1 MKTFLASYLI
11 PQARAIV
18 KLCLI
23 GPLLVGI
30 HVFGQ
35 SATPTSEEMARLRA
49 DRDALESKLAAAQ
62 TRIEQAERALAAL
75 AQENEVLKKSSQ
87 SESSDARKAKVVVAP
102 MVAPASE
109 SSTSA
114 AAPRAPA
121 NIPVT
126 TTSASPAAGD
136 KSVVML
142 EAFAVTGS
150 NIKRFDQEK
159 ILPVTIFNADAM
171 QLRNALTPTD
181 MLMALPQ
188 VTALA
193 DVESH
198 SASAGPRGD
207 NANISL
213 RNLGSSAALILVNG
227 RRVAPQPMA
236 GNLAVNV
243 NQLPNQGISQIEV
256 LRDGASAIYGSDAIA
271 GVINYVMRTDY
282 RGTNLKTRF
291 SSPES
296 IGWNGQSVEATLTMG
311 RDFAGGRG
319 RFLTTID
326 AFYRE
331 AIFLKDTKFNTANH
345 TALAPAPFNIPGSAF
360 DSTAAIGQWPTF
372 RVGTSAV
379 TNYFYLRSGVPT
391 LTTIAPTRAA
401 NPDEFYNSN
410 QDLMGSPRTR
420 RENIFNRVEYDLTP
434 RLTAFADVSFYKADS
449 TTTRQP
455 ISMNAPTSD
464 LPAPMALDNP
474 FNPYGSRFF
483 SPTGAPNADG
493 TPRLTG
499 TPQQTIMY
507 SGMIK
512 NLPPDRI
519 NVSAGS
525 YRFVTGLKGK
535 LTDTWN
541 WEVAD
546 VYSQYYSSDNAP
558 NSVRESLYQA
568 ALLRNGVSPQADPRF
583 AAEAGAMN
591 PFGYT
596 FKVANGAVVADQVY
610 KNPKSVMDT
619 FVDPSWRQDG
629 RSFLGSVDAR
639 ASGRLFNL
647 WAGAVNL
654 SVGGEYRK
662 ESFRWV
668 RPFNEST
675 RNDFYVSSPIPD
687 NSGSRSVLSFYG
699 ETVVPLVA
707 AKNEIPLVNTFEVSG
722 SARYERY
729 SDFGSTL
736 RPKAGANWRPF
747 SNLMLRGSYNNGFSA
762 PSLQDLYSPPSS
774 TIGSAASQID
784 TYRNVATREGPYV
797 TLSVTSGNAN
807 LKPVK
812 STGKTAGIVLDVPYL
827 KGLTLTAD
835 YYQISQHDN
844 VGSRGANTIYISD
857 DTLLRA
863 YVAQQRAAGV
873 PIMSIDTGSGTA
885 NYKGDPGLQRF
896 APDVNDVAVF
906 TAYNAANP
914 NAPIAVVGKVRAV
927 NSPTQNLASA
937 YVSGWD
943 YGLQYTFPTN
953 RFGRF
958 SFNADANQ
966 LVRSISVNAP
976 PNTTPVVTVSK
987 DANGGNAIVWR
998 GNAGL
1003 SWRKGKWTSGVSAY
1017 YLGNWSNASTTQA
1030 LYVAAGSPSYIRRE
1044 FDGGAFVYRYVV
1056 DAVMTYNGFVAYNF
1070 GPERSAFW
1078 KPSTIKLSATNLSDK
1093 MPPLST
1099 GVFGYDETKYGNLM
1113 AGRSWTLEV
1122 TKDF

>member
-1 MKTFLASYLI
+1 MKATMTHRLIKLARTLTGIGLLI
-11 PQARAIV
+11 P
-18 KLCLI
+18 
-23 GPLLVGI
+23 LLLSS
-30 HVFGQ
+30 Q
-35 SATPTSEEMARLRA
+35 SWAQTSAESEELARLRA
-49 DRDALESKLAAAQ
+49 EKNALEAKLNSAL
-62 TRIEQAERALAAL
+62 EQIA
-75 AQENEVLKKSSQ
+75 VLQGAKKST
-87 SESSDARKAKVVVAP
+87 P
-102 MVAPASE
+102 APAE
-109 SSTSA
+109 A
-114 AAPRAPA
+114 AAPAAAAAAPLA
-121 NIPVT
+121 AKPAPKNIPSSAAVSAPSTVAKST
-126 TTSASPAAGD
+126 TGEGGA
-136 KSVVML
+136 VVM
-142 EAFAVTGS
+142 EAFSVTGS

-159 ILPVTIFNADAM
+159 IMPVSIFNADSM
-171 QLRNALTPTD
+171 SLRNALTPTD

-213 RNLGSSAALILVNG
+213 RNLGSSAALVLVNG
-227 RRVAPQPMA
+227 RRVAPHPMA

-243 NQLPNQGISQIEV
+243 NQLPNQGVSQIEV

-291 SSPES
+291 SGPDS
-296 IGWNGQSVEATLTMG
+296 IGWNGMSAESTLTMG

-319 RFLTTID
+319 RLLTTVD

-331 AIFLKDTKFNTANH
+331 AIFLRETKFNNANH
-345 TALAPAPFNIPGSAF
+345 TSLAPAPFNIAGSAF
-360 DSTAAIGQWPTF
+360 DSTAAVGQWPTF
-372 RVGTSAV
+372 RIGTGTA
-379 TNYFYLRSGVPT
+379 TNFFYLRSGQPT

-410 QDLMGSPRTR
+410 QDLMGSPRTH
-420 RENIFNRVEYDLTP
+420 RENAFSRIEYDLND
-434 RLTAFADVSFYKADS
+434 RITAFADISLYKADS

-464 LPAPMALDNP
+464 LPAPMSVDNP

-499 TPQQTIMY
+499 TPQQTVMM

-512 NLPPDRI
+512 DLPPDRI
-519 NVSAGS
+519 NVSSGS

-535 LTDTWN
+535 LTSTWN
-541 WEVAD
+541 WEVAN
-546 VYSQYYSSDNAP
+546 VYSQYYSTDSAP

-568 ALLRNGVSPQADPRF
+568 ALMRTGVSPQADPRF

-610 KNPKSVMDT
+610 KNPKSVMDS
-619 FVDPSWRQDG
+619 FVDPYWRQDG
-629 RSFLGSVDAR
+629 RSFLGSIDAR
-639 ASGRLFNL
+639 ASGRLFTL
-647 WAGAVNL
+647 WSGDVNL
-654 SVGGEYRK
+654 SLGGEYRK

-668 RPFNEST
+668 RPYNEST

-687 NSGSRSVLSFYG
+687 NWGSRSVLSFFG

-707 AKNEIPLVNTFEVSG
+707 AKNQIPLINTFEVSG
-722 SARYERY
+722 SARFERY
-729 SDFGSTL
+729 NDFGSTL
-736 RPKAGANWRPF
+736 RPKGGANWRPF

-774 TIGSAASQID
+774 TITSVATQID
-784 TYRNVATREGPYV
+784 TYRNVATKEGPYV
-797 TLSVTSGNAN
+797 TINVTSGNSA
-807 LKPVK
+807 LKPSK
-812 STGKTAGIVLDVPYL
+812 SIGKTAGIVLDVPYL

-835 YYQISQHDN
+835 YYQIEQHDN
-844 VGSRGANTIYISD
+844 VGARGANTIYISD

-873 PIMSIDTGSGTA
+873 PIMSINTGSGTA
-885 NYKGDPGLQRF
+885 DYKGDSGLQRF
-896 APDVNDVAVF
+896 APDAADIALF

-914 NAPIAVVGKVRAV
+914 NAPIALVGRVRAV
-927 NSPTQNLASA
+927 NAPTQNLASA

-943 YGLQYTFPTN
+943 YGVQYTLPTA

-976 PNTTPVVTVSK
+976 ANTTPVVTVSK
-987 DANGGNAIVWR
+987 DANGGNAVVWR

-1003 SWRKGKWTSGVSAY
+1003 SWRKNKWTSGVSAY

-1030 LYVAAGSPSYIRRE
+1030 LYLAAGSPSYIRRE

-1056 DAVMTYNGFVAYNF
+1056 DAVITYNGFVAYNF
-1070 GPERSAFW
+1070 GPERTAFW
-1078 KPSTIKLSATNLSDK
+1078 KPSSIKLSSTNLTNK

-1099 GVFGYDETKYGNLM
+1099 GTFGYDETKYGNLM
-1113 AGRSWTLEV
+1113 AGRVWNLEI

>member
-1 MKTFLASYLI
+1 MKTSTTTSLAKI
-11 PQARAIV
+11 ARTLLGV
-18 KLCLI
+18 GLLV
-23 GPLLVGI
+23 PLLLST
-30 HVFGQ
+30 Q
-35 SATPTSEEMARLRA
+35 SFAQSSAESEELAKLRA
-49 DRDALESKLAAAQ
+49 EKSALEAKLNSAL
-62 TRIEQAERALAAL
+62 EQLAAL
-75 AQENEVLKKSSQ
+75 KKSAPA
-87 SESSDARKAKVVVAP
+87 ESPAPAP
-102 MVAPASE
+102 MVAPMRTTPEPKPVPASAVV
-109 SSTSA
+109 TTP
-114 AAPRAPA
+114 AAPAR
-121 NIPVT
+121 T
-126 TTSASPAAGD
+126 TTGENGA
-136 KSVVML
+136 VVM
-142 EAFAVTGS
+142 EAFSVTGS

-159 ILPVTIFNADAM
+159 IMPVTIFNADAM
-171 QLRNALTPTD
+171 AMRNALTPTD

-227 RRVAPQPMA
+227 RRVAAQPMA

-282 RGTNLKTRF
+282 RGTNLKTRI

-296 IGWNGQSVEATLTMG
+296 IGWNGQSVETTLTMG
-311 RDFAGGRG
+311 RDFAKGRG

-326 AFYRE
+326 GFYRE
-331 AIFLKDTKFNTANH
+331 AIFLKDTKFNNANH
-345 TALAPAPFNIPGSAF
+345 TALAPAPFNIAGSAF
-360 DSTAAIGQWPTF
+360 DSTAAVGQWPTF
-372 RVGTSAV
+372 RIGASAV
-379 TNYFYLRSGVPT
+379 TNYFYLRGGVPT

-420 RENIFNRVEYDLTP
+420 RENTFSRIEYDLND
-434 RLTAFADVSFYKADS
+434 RITAFADISLYKSDS

-464 LPAPMALDNP
+464 LPAPMAIDNP
-474 FNPYGSRFF
+474 FNPNVSRFF

-512 NLPPDRI
+512 DLPPDRI

-535 LTDTWN
+535 LTDSWS
-541 WEVAD
+541 WEVANL
-546 VYSQYYSSDNAP
+546 YSQYYSFDNAP

-568 ALLRNGVSPQADPRF
+568 ALMRNGVSPQADPRF

-596 FKVANGAVVADQVY
+596 FKVSNGAVVADQPY

-629 RSFLGSVDAR
+629 RSFVGSVDAR
-639 ASGRLFNL
+639 ASGKLFNL
-647 WAGAVNL
+647 WSGAVNMSL
-654 SVGGEYRK
+654 GGEYRK

-668 RPFNEST
+668 RPYIEST

-687 NSGSRSVLSFYG
+687 NSGARSVLSFYS
-699 ETVVPLVA
+699 EAVVPLVA
-707 AKNEIPLVNTFEVSG
+707 AKNEIPLINTLEVSG
-722 SARYERY
+722 SGRYERY

-747 SNLMLRGSYNNGFSA
+747 SSVMLRASYNQGFSA

-774 TIGSAASQID
+774 TITSVATQID
-784 TYRNVATREGPYV
+784 TYRNVATKEGPYV
-797 TLSVTSGNAN
+797 TLNVTSGNSA

-812 STGKTAGIVLDVPYL
+812 STGKTAGIVLDVPYI

-835 YYQISQHDN
+835 YYQITQHDN

-863 YVAQQRAAGV
+863 YVTQQLATGAK
-873 PIMSIDTGSGTA
+873 ILSIDTGSGTA
-885 NYKGDPGLQRF
+885 NYKGDPGLQRL
-896 APDVNDVAVF
+896 APDVNDIALF

-914 NAPIAVVGKVRAV
+914 NAPIAIVGKVRAV
-927 NSPTQNLASA
+927 NAPTQNLASA

-943 YGLQYTFPTN
+943 YGLQYNFPST

-958 SFNADANQ
+958 TFSADGNQ
-966 LVRSISVNAP
+966 LLRSISVNAP
-976 PNTTPVVTVSK
+976 ANTTPVVTVSK

-1003 SWRKGKWTSGVSAY
+1003 TWRKNKFSSGLSAY

-1030 LYVAAGSPSYIRRE
+1030 LYLAAGSPSYIRRE

-1056 DAVMTYNGFVAYNF
+1056 DAVVTYNGFVAYNF
-1070 GPERSAFW
+1070 GPERTAFW
-1078 KPSTIKLSATNLSDK
+1078 KPSTIKLSSTNLTNK

-1099 GVFGYDETKYGNLM
+1099 GTFGYDETKYANLM
-1113 AGRSWTLEV
+1113 AGRSWNLEV